1 MNPNYGIILW
11 IVIGALAGWV
21 GSMIMG
27 TNARQGALMN
37 VIVGVIGAVLG
48 GFLTRS
54 LFGDYSGNNGLF
66 ASFGVALLGAVI
78 LLGIVKLVT
87 GSRPGGAIRS

>member
-1 MNPNYGIILW
+1 MNPSYGIILW

-27 TNARQGALMN
+27 TNARQGSLLN
-37 VIVGVIGAVLG
+37 IVVGIIGAVLG
-48 GFLTRS
+48 GFVTRS
-54 LFGDYSGNNGLF
+54 MFGDYSGNNGLF
-66 ASFGVALLGAVI
+66 ASFGVALLGSCL

-87 GSRPGGAIRS
+87 GHRPGGAIHS

>member
-27 TNARQGALMN
+27 TNKKMGLMAN
-37 VIVGVIGAVLG
+37 IIVGIVGSVIGGWVFNYFG
-48 GFLTRS
+48 NYGVTGFNL
-54 LFGDYSGNNGLF
+54 Y
-66 ASFGVALLGAVI
+66 SFGVALVGSCI
-78 LLGIVKLVT
+78 LLFVAKIAT
-87 GSRPGGAIRS
+87 R